1 MLCKAHSRKNFLKT
15 KKSATIARM
24 ESTSGRFLDIA
35 KAFTLKNLPESE
47 VELVGEVP
55 FEAIAPYRTHA
66 LSHIAEHLELPGF
79 RPGKVPADMALK
91 KVGELAVLEEA
102 VELFVK
108 DFYIEL
114 IEAHKVEAVGR
125 PDIRVTKLA
134 VDNPVGLTVRAT
146 VYPEVTLPKN
156 WKQLHEKIALEPSLP
171 ASDEE
176 VTKTLEDLRQ
186 SRAQGPSLKG
196 SPKDGPL
203 QLPELNDEFAK
214 SVGAFESLEHLRT
227 QIHKGIGGEKA
238 RVARDSRRGKLIEA
252 LLEQSTLAVPR
263 IFIESELE
271 KIMSQMREDVKRFG
285 MELEEYL
292 KKTNKTEEGVRND
305 FMSQAKKRAQLQLLL
320 NKIASE
326 EQLDADQTA
335 VEAELKHAIEHF
347 PDANPELVKIH
358 IETVL
363 KNELALKLLEGEVKN
378 ETIK

>member
-1 MLCKAHSRKNFLKT
+1 
-15 KKSATIARM
+15 M
-24 ESTSGRFLDIA
+24 ESTSGRFSDIA
-35 KAFTLKNLPESE
+35 KAFTLKHLPESE
-47 VELVGEVP
+47 VELAGEVP

-114 IEAHKVEAVGR
+114 IEAHGVEAVGR

-146 VYPEVTLPKN
+146 VYPEVTPPKN

-176 VTKTLEDLRQ
+176 VTKTLEDLRV
-186 SRAQGPSLKG
+186 SRKQGEVV
-196 SPKDGPL
+196 
-203 QLPELNDEFAK
+203 PELNDEFAK

-227 QIHKGIGGEKA
+227 QIHKGIGEEKA

-252 LLEQSTLAVPR
+252 LLVQSTLAVPR

-305 FMSQAKKRAQLQLLL
+305 FREQAKKRAQLQLLL

-326 EQLDADQTA
+326 EKLDADQTA

>member
-1 MLCKAHSRKNFLKT
+1 MPLRPPTRTPISTLCRVRSKCYHRQMFAEIT
-15 KKSATIARM
+15 
-24 ESTSGRFLDIA
+24 G
-35 KAFTLKNLPESE
+35 AFVLKNLPESQ

-55 FEAIAPYRTHA
+55 YSAVEPYREKA
-66 LSHIAEHLELPGF
+66 LKHIAEHMALPGF

-91 KVGELAVLEEA
+91 KAGELAVLEEA

-134 VDNPVGLTVRAT
+134 AGNPVGLTVRAT
-146 VYPEVTLPKN
+146 VYPEVALPKN

-171 ASDEE
+171 ASEEE

-196 SPKDGPL
+196 SSKDGPL

-214 SVGAFESLEHLRT
+214 SVGAFDNLEHLKT
-227 QIHKGIGGEKA
+227 QIHKGIGEEKA
-238 RVARDSRRGKLIEA
+238 RKARDTRRGRLIEA
-252 LLEQSTLAVPR
+252 LLEKSSLSVPR

-271 KIMSQMREDVKRFG
+271 KIISQMREDVKRFG
-285 MELEEYL
+285 MEFEEYL
-292 KKTNKTEEGVRND
+292 KKTNKTEDGVRNE
-305 FMSQAKKRAQLQLLL
+305 FREQARKRAQLQLLL
-320 NKIASE
+320 NKIAAVE
-326 EQLDADQTA
+326 KLEADETA
-335 VEAELKHAIEHF
+335 VAGEIKHAMEHF
-347 PDANPELVKIH
+347 PEANPELVKIH

-363 KNELALKLLEGEVKN
+363 KNELALKLLEG
-378 ETIK
+378 TTL